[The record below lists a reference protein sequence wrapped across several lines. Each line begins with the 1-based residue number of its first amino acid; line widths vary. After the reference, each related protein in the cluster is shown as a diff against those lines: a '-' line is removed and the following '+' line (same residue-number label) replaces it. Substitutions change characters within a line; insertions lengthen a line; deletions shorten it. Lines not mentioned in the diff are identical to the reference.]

1 MFLFTIRFDRPYPLH
16 GVITIEALQNRKVCI
31 TVTDQQ
37 EKWIQ
42 AQMATGNY
50 ASDSEVLRELI
61 RKEQQRDDKLE
72 AIRAALIEAEQSPKS
87 DRSPEDIMAAVI
99 ERKKRDGTL

>member
-1 MFLFTIRFDRPYPLH
+1 MTM
-16 GVITIEALQNRKVCI
+16 VKKSI

-61 RKEQQRDDKLE
+61 RKEQTRDEKLD
-72 AIRAALIEAEQSPKS
+72 AISAALIEAEQSPKS
-87 DRSPEDIMAAVI
+87 GRSPEEIMAAVI
-99 ERKKRDGTL
+99 ERKKMDGTL

>member
-1 MFLFTIRFDRPYPLH
+1 MTM
-16 GVITIEALQNRKVCI
+16 VKKSI

-42 AQMATGNY
+42 TQMATGNY

-61 RKEQQRDDKLE
+61 RKEQTRDEKLE

-87 DRSPEDIMAAVI
+87 GRSPEAIMAAVI
-99 ERKKRDGTL
+99 ERKKMDGTL